1 MAVAIPQEA
10 RENLKVVSP
19 REVNNISFKLR
30 GTAPGFAIF
39 PATLFFLFAY
49 LKDVVMVNNVIISLD

>member
-19 REVNNISFKLR
+19 REVNNISFKLG

-39 PATLFFLFAY
+39 PTTLFLFAY
-49 LKDVVMVNNVIISLD
+49 LKDVVTVNDVIISLD